1 MAHAKRSVLNAERM
15 PLEDGLREEA
25 YLFQDTLRFE
35 SAQRLMKRFLE
46 RGGQTRIGELKVGEL
61 MAEIAGTD

>member
-1 MAHAKRSVLNAERM
+1 M

-25 YLFQDTLRFE
+25 YLFQDTLRFD

-46 RGGQTRIGELKVGEL
+46 RGGQTR
-61 MAEIAGTD
+61 MAELRVAELIREIAEGE